1 MKKLTFLFKK
11 IVILLVTL
19 LIVACSTNNLKIN
32 TNYTPILGTLIE
44 VGKTFN
50 ATGRSY
56 DDINV
61 EELLTNALAEELREK
76 DLLWT
81 GEKINKILLKCQV
94 VEYEPGNAFKRW
106 LFPGWG
112 ETILSIDCNF
122 KEEDKQI
129 GTVVERYTISAG
141 GLYTIGGWRTIFFDI
156 AEDIVD
162 EIEDKLILNN

>member
-1 MKKLTFLFKK
+1 MKKSTFLFKK
-11 IVILLVTL
+11 IFILLITL
-19 LIVACSTNNLKIN
+19 LIVACSTNNLKID
-32 TNYTPILGTLIE
+32 TNYKPILGTLIE
-44 VGKTFN
+44 VGKTLN

-61 EELLTNALAEELREK
+61 EELLTNALAETLREE

-129 GTVVERYTISAG
+129 GTVVEKYTISTG

-162 EIEDKLILNN
+162 EIEDKLILNK

>member
-1 MKKLTFLFKK
+1 M
-11 IVILLVTL
+11 
-19 LIVACSTNNLKIN
+19 ACSTNNLKID
-32 TNYTPILGTLIE
+32 TNYKPILGTLIE
-44 VGKTFN
+44 VDKTLN

-61 EELLTNALAEELREK
+61 EELLTNALAEALREE

-162 EIEDKLILNN
+162 EIEDKLILK